1 MLGAQYPSVSSLVFK
16 KHSTLDL
23 GAVRKC
29 SSTDVERLIESQDS
43 YTSFESTDS
52 PSTNTE
58 QLPGGQSASAKL
70 ACFVGTVDGFP
81 VDPGSEGMGM
91 GSWVGEAGR
100 PVGSAV
106 DWAVGSRLDGACVC
120 FCVGSLVVYDGI
132 VDGFSVGVTDGSSDG
147 LGDGFADGAS
157 DGAADVGRRVDGDCI
172 GDADGTTVGF
182 AVGSSVGLLVVG

>member
-1 MLGAQYPSVSSLVFK
+1 MCVVAVSTKVAFLSRIRIGRVSQGVSASVPDGAGVV
-16 KHSTLDL
+16 
-23 GAVRKC
+23 GIAVGTIVGTTAGPDR
-29 SSTDVERLIESQDS
+29 I
-43 YTSFESTDS
+43 TDS
-52 PSTNTE
+52 RIVGSTN
-58 QLPGGQSASAKL
+58 G
-70 ACFVGTVDGFP
+70 DG
-81 VDPGSEGMGM
+81 GSESDVDAVMGA
-91 GSWVGEAGR
+91 GVDAAGR